1 MDNSKETVSLL
12 QFPCTFPLKIIGDG
26 EADFPSLV
34 VRLVRDHVA
43 DLDETQITRRTSSSG
58 RYQALSVIIN
68 AQDRA
73 QLDALY
79 QTLSAHPR
87 ITMVL

>member
-1 MDNSKETVSLL
+1 MDATESLL
-12 QFPCTFPLKIIGDG
+12 QFPCSFPLKVIGAG
-26 EADFPSLV
+26 AADFQTLV
-34 VRLVRDHVA
+34 VELVRQHIA
-43 DLDETQITRRTSSSG
+43 DLDEAQITVRSSSTG
-58 RYQALSVIIN
+58 RYQALSLLIN

>member
-1 MDNSKETVSLL
+1 MDESASLL
-12 QFPCTFPLKIIGDG
+12 EFPCTFPLKIIGHG
-26 EADFPSLV
+26 EADFPALV
-34 VRLVRDHVA
+34 VELVRTHVA
-43 DLDETQITRRTSSSG
+43 DLDETQITIRASRTG
-58 RYQALSVIIN
+58 RYQALSVLIH

-79 QTLSAHPR
+79 QTLSGHPR